1 MTDDGPDMSEAVA
14 AFRRY
19 VDAVVLHGQATA
31 DAVGLH
37 ATDLYALGVLAG
49 EGRLTCG
56 ELAERTGLTTG
67 AATRLVDRMERAG
80 FVRRTSDEVDRR
92 RVLVEPVPGSLPDLD
107 AVLDPVREQLAEV
120 FAGFDARE
128 LAVLTDYFA
137 RAAPA
142 FRRASQ
148 EVRSRSAVRRRRGSP
163 SGRASG

>member
-1 MTDDGPDMSEAVA
+1 MTGGRSGEPDAAA

-31 DAVGLH
+31 DALGLH
-37 ATDLYALGVLAG
+37 ATDLYALGVLTAD
-49 EGRLTCG
+49 GRLTCG

-80 FVRRTSDEVDRR
+80 LVRRAPDGADRR
-92 RVLVEPVPGSLPDLD
+92 RVLVEQVPGALPELD
-107 AVLDPVREQLAEV
+107 AVLDPVRAELAEV

-128 LAVLTDYFA
+128 LAVLAEYFA
-137 RAAPA
+137 RAEPA

-148 EVRSRSAVRRRRGSP
+148 QVRGRSATRRRRP
-163 SGRASG
+163 PPAQASSD